1 MEPNKISECIYEQGM
16 LPLFYHDEKEVS
28 IEIAKALYRAG
39 VRVIEY
45 TNRGE
50 AALEN
55 FMAMIRVR
63 NETMPD
69 LLLGIGTIK
78 NVEQAEDYLAAKADF
93 IICPVTIPAVAKV
106 VHDAGKLWIPGCMT
120 VTDIAVA
127 EDCGAKF
134 VKLFPG
140 NILGPAFVSSVKDI
154 FPGMRFMPTG
164 GVDATRES
172 IASWYNAGVSA
183 VGMGSKLLSV
193 ALLAAKDYA
202 AIEENTRKVLE
213 LVNDIK

>member
-1 MEPNKISECIYEQGM
+1 MEPNKITESIFAQGM
-16 LPLFYHDEKEVS
+16 LPLYYHNEQEVS

-39 VRVIEY
+39 IRVIEY

-50 AALEN
+50 AALGN
-55 FMAMIRVR
+55 FRAMIKMRD
-63 NETMPD
+63 EEMPD

-78 NVEQAEDYLAAKADF
+78 NVQQAEDYMNANADF

-106 VHDAGKLWIPGCMT
+106 VHAAGKLWIPGCMS

-164 GVDATRES
+164 GVDATRDS
-172 IASWYNAGVSA
+172 IESWYKAGVSA

-193 ALLAAKDYA
+193 ALLAAKDYT
-202 AIEENTRKVLE
+202 AIEENTKKVLE

>member
-1 MEPNKISECIYEQGM
+1 MEPNKISECICEQGM

-202 AIEENTRKVLE
+202 ATEENTRKVLE

>member
-1 MEPNKISECIYEQGM
+1 
-16 LPLFYHDEKEVS
+16 
-28 IEIAKALYRAG
+28 
-39 VRVIEY
+39 
-45 TNRGE
+45 
-50 AALEN
+50 
-55 FMAMIRVR
+55 
-63 NETMPD
+63 
-69 LLLGIGTIK
+69 
-78 NVEQAEDYLAAKADF
+78 
-93 IICPVTIPAVAKV
+93 
-106 VHDAGKLWIPGCMT
+106 MT

-193 ALLAAKDYA
+193 GLLAAKDYA